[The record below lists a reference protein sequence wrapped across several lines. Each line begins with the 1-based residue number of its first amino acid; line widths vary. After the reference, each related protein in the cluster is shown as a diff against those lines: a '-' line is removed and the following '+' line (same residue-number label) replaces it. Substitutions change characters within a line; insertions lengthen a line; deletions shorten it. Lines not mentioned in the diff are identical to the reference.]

1 MSNRREFITLLGGAA
16 AAWPLVARAQQ
27 RERVRRVSVLMP
39 FTADDPEG
47 QARLLA
53 FAQGLQQM
61 GWAVGSNLRVD
72 TRWGAG
78 DAERNRKYAAE
89 LLALA
94 PHVVVANG
102 PLAVEAFLQATH
114 DLPIVF
120 ANVPD
125 PVGQGYVASLPRP
138 GRNVTGF
145 TYAEFGQ
152 SAKWLELLKEIAP
165 RVTRAAV
172 LLNRGV
178 AGSMAQFGAIQGVAP
193 SFGVEVSSIDL
204 RDVGEVEHA
213 ITAFARAPNGGLI
226 LTGTGSGARR
236 ELIITLAAR
245 HRLPAVYPFPFHVT
259 SGGLTSYG
267 PDVTDNYRLAAGY
280 VDRILKGEKPADL
293 PVQAPTKYRL
303 AINLNAPR
311 AISCSRAARRRK
323 ATSSNCRRWRE
334 RSARSRRTRRA
345 RSTRG
350 RSPTISSRPLPPAAP
365 SLPPRTL
372 PVIAARWSRRS
383 ARIIAV
389 STCWNCRPTRRA

>member
-1 MSNRREFITLLGGAA
+1 MPALRRREFISLLGGAA
-16 AAWPLVARAQQ
+16 AWPLAARAQQ

-61 GWAVGSNLRVD
+61 GWAIGSNLRID
-72 TRWGAG
+72 ARWGAN

-94 PHVVVANG
+94 PDVILANG
-102 PLAVEAFLQATH
+102 PPAVEAFQQATH

-120 ANVPD
+120 ANVTD
-125 PVGQGYVASLPRP
+125 PVAYGFVASLPRP
-138 GRNVTGF
+138 GGNVTGF
-145 TYAEFGQ
+145 TSAEFGQ
-152 SAKWLELLKEIAP
+152 STKWLELLREIAP

-178 AGSMAQFGAIQGVAP
+178 AGSMAQLGAIQGVAP
-193 SFGVEVSSIDL
+193 SFGMEVSSIDI

-213 ITAFARAPNGGLI
+213 ITAFAHAPNGGLV
-226 LTGTGSGARR
+226 LTGAGSGVRR
-236 ELIITLAAR
+236 ELIITLAAL

-280 VDRILKGEKPADL
+280 VDRILKGEKPAEL

-303 AINLNAPR
+303 AINLKTAKAMGLIVPDTLLAR
-311 AISCSRAARRRK
+311 AD
-323 ATSSNCRRWRE
+323 E
-334 RSARSRRTRRA
+334 
-345 RSTRG
+345 
-350 RSPTISSRPLPPAAP
+350 
-365 SLPPRTL
+365 
-372 PVIAARWSRRS
+372 VIE
-383 ARIIAV
+383 
-389 STCWNCRPTRRA
+389 

>member
-1 MSNRREFITLLGGAA
+1 MRRRDFIQVIAGSV
-16 AAWPLVARAQQ
+16 AAWPLAARAQQ
-27 RERVRRVSVLMP
+27 RERVRRVSVLTP

-61 GWAVGSNLRVD
+61 GWTVGSNLRID

-94 PHVVVANG
+94 PDVVVANG

-120 ANVPD
+120 ANVAD
-125 PVGQGYVASLPRP
+125 PVGQGFVASLPRP
-138 GRNVTGF
+138 GGNVTGF

-178 AGSMAQFGAIQGVAP
+178 AASMAQLGAIQGVAP
-193 SFGVEVSSIDL
+193 SLRVEVSSIDL
-204 RDVGEVEHA
+204 RDAGEAEHA
-213 ITAFARAPNGGLI
+213 ISTFARAPNGGLI

-293 PVQAPTKYRL
+293 PVQTPTKYRL
-303 AINLNAPR
+303 AINLKTA
-311 AISCSRAARRRK
+311 K
-323 ATSSNCRRWRE
+323 ALGLNVPDRLLALADE
-334 RSARSRRTRRA
+334 
-345 RSTRG
+345 
-350 RSPTISSRPLPPAAP
+350 
-365 SLPPRTL
+365 
-372 PVIAARWSRRS
+372 VIE
-383 ARIIAV
+383 
-389 STCWNCRPTRRA
+389 

>member
-1 MSNRREFITLLGGAA
+1 MASNIGRRKFLATLGGAA
-16 AAWPLVARAQQ
+16 AWPLAARAQH

-61 GWAVGSNLRVD
+61 GWTVGTNLRID

-94 PHVVVANG
+94 PDVAVANG

-120 ANVPD
+120 ANVAD
-125 PVGQGYVASLPRP
+125 PVGQGFVASLPRP
-138 GRNVTGF
+138 GGNVTGF

-178 AGSMAQFGAIQGVAP
+178 AASMAQFGAIQGVAP
-193 SFGVEVSSIDL
+193 SFGVEVSSIDF

-213 ITAFARAPNGGLI
+213 ITAFARAQNGGLI

-293 PVQAPTKYRL
+293 PVQTPTKYRL
-303 AINLNAPR
+303 AINLKTAKALGLDVPPTLLAR
-311 AISCSRAARRRK
+311 AD
-323 ATSSNCRRWRE
+323 E
-334 RSARSRRTRRA
+334 
-345 RSTRG
+345 
-350 RSPTISSRPLPPAAP
+350 
-365 SLPPRTL
+365 
-372 PVIAARWSRRS
+372 VIE
-383 ARIIAV
+383 
-389 STCWNCRPTRRA
+389 